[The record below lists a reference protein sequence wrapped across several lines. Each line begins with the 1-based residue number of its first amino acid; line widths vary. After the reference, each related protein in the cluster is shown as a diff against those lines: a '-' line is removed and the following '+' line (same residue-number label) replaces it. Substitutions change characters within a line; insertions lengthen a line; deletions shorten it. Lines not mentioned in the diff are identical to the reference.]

1 VVDISKYVAEFETP
15 LNALDPTSDVS
26 GFNVSKYVT
35 DFESGS
41 PVSDTVG
48 TGTTPEADTDQKFT
62 MEGLDR
68 NKDWL
73 KNAKVIFKHEQGEDF
88 RGSNQE
94 LGYWLRN
101 RHSKFANDLTN
112 LGLTAMDTDN
122 MSDEVKQSWVDSLDM
137 WDNTDPTVG
146 SFFNAL
152 YQVGTDPTTV
162 AAALATFGMGGV
174 VKMFGQK
181 GATLAAKFAFKD
193 QLKKSLIKRKVS
205 EEVAEKVAHKKGAVA
220 AVDESILK
228 ASRKEAAKNLA
239 INRAAVGYP
248 VGVAEM
254 GAYDLAQQSFDIDVD
269 RWEGVTETDYG
280 QTAIMSLI
288 GGIPYAVLG
297 AGGLP
302 VEKLTRRKAIRENK
316 VLKDLEEEAAIPRSD
331 TLDVTVGRN
340 AGEAEV
346 KKIARDAQRD
356 LNEDGDL
363 FIEIGEGTQ
372 GGPSGMIPNATGRNM
387 SGETLKNTNRVLSE
401 EGFTSLEKVGPG
413 IYKARK
419 IKHLPRVSPE
429 APAEPRTRLQKILG
443 TVKRGIYANPLKG
456 VTDEATEKAAIA
468 RRRLDAERTR
478 LERAIAT
485 RFKRFTNAI
494 KDDYSVKNLKSISE
508 EEFKRF
514 NRAYAGDMEALTG
527 LEKEGKLKVLKELK
541 AMRTDT
547 AELQDQLLKSGVIKK
562 GSDLDI
568 KIRANLMGE
577 GELYVTRSY
586 EVFDNPNWR
595 NTVSDKVKE
604 EASDFFIG
612 QAEIANPA
620 FARVLSKSRAEGI
633 DSLTASEKQ
642 LYDSYMGQN
651 GSINFNINKILDVNG
666 EEALFEIF
674 DNAALGKAPFKIL
687 SKREDIPK
695 AIRALMGEYEDPFTN
710 YSRTM
715 MRLGQT
721 VEQGNYEKE
730 IADLVNAGL
739 IEGAV
744 APTITKGVG
753 REMVELQSKLPTR
766 GSINDPFAREVS
778 EEGIQSPLT
787 GMYAHKEIADAI
799 LNGNEISWK
808 IPKALQGYLAL
819 QGHTRAAK
827 TVWSPTAIARNFLG
841 AAWMSIGAGYMRPS
855 ALKEIRKIAK
865 GLSTMSDEALNAEIE
880 KGIALGYL
888 QSGTDIGS
896 FRAALKDAG
905 DESFWD
911 LTNSAYKTKKGLTSR
926 AKQLNTKAVKFY
938 QSMDDMWK
946 QFAFMNE
953 KATYRQVLVDQGLD
967 PEQIVRKFRTGDG
980 IEVNVTRLDEYASNQ
995 VSKHMQNYGG
1005 VPQFVRAMRLLPA
1018 ADFLAFTTE
1027 MLRTQKNIIK
1037 TALGDMREGRKLMA
1051 LKQPATE
1058 MVQDA
1063 DGNMVE
1069 RVIEGQL
1076 KGQAQA
1082 KAGERR
1088 LGSVIAAQS
1097 AAPALALASSMA
1109 WGLEDKAVDENGK
1122 ELPFTIKEGFEAF
1135 DQPWEKGS
1143 TFLYL
1148 GAPKNGK
1155 VRRLN
1160 LSYLNPWAQL
1170 MDPIRAGM
1178 RALSSGADPDLAVD
1192 DAIVESVWRPLK
1204 ETFGPSMLAESIAN
1218 IAFNRDNFGREIFA
1232 EGDSAGQNFRS
1243 GVETMYKAFEPGL
1256 FKSMGD
1262 IAGAYNLPGQEFG
1275 VTRSGRKVYAGD
1287 QWMGLL
1293 GIKPQEIDI
1302 KDTLGFKVNDIKR
1315 DMGASGKTFQRAYR
1329 QRTPITATEL
1339 SDAYAEGL
1347 AKEYEKAREMH
1358 LLLTKA
1364 MSLGLSKK
1372 QIINAVSDDGLFSN
1386 RLDKSLL
1393 LNLMDRGVFVPA
1405 PPKMNE
1411 VYKWGLST
1419 KKRTGSMP
1427 PIREAQRDIFDIYRS
1442 YVGSETG
1449 VR

>member
-1 VVDISKYVAEFETP
+1 MVQSPSFDVDKYMAENP
-15 LNALDPTSDVS
+15 IGMTSGVS
-26 GFNVSKYVT
+26 GTPDSTTVKTGFDVSKYMA
-35 DFESGS
+35 ENPIGM
-41 PVSDTVG
+41 PAVG
-48 TGTTPEADTDQKFT
+48 TGTEVGATPEADTDQKFT

-68 NKDWL
+68 NRDWL
-73 KNAKVIFKHEQGEDF
+73 KNAKIIFKNEEGEDF

-112 LGLTAMDTDN
+112 LGLTAVDTDDW
-122 MSDEVKQSWVDSLDM
+122 SDEVKQAWVDSLDM

-162 AAALATFGMGGV
+162 AAAAATFGTGILP
-174 VKMFGQK
+174 KMFGQK
-181 GATLAAKFAFKD
+181 GAALAAKFVFKD

-205 EEVAEKVAHKKGAVA
+205 KEVAEKVAHKKGAVA

-239 INRAAVGYP
+239 INRAAIAYP

-254 GAYDLAQQSFDIDVD
+254 GTYDLMQQSFDIDVG
-269 RWEGVTETDYG
+269 RGREETDYG
-280 QTAIMSLI
+280 QAAITALV
-288 GGIPYAVLG
+288 GGIPYAILG
-297 AGGLP
+297 SGGYVPFLGSP
-302 VEKLTRRKAIRENK
+302 AQKLMKGKALRENK
-316 VLKDLEEEAAIPRSD
+316 VLQNLEKEAATPLSPR
-331 TLDVTVGRN
+331 LDVEMGRS
-340 AGEAEV
+340 AGQAEIQ
-346 KKIARDAQRD
+346 KIVREAQRD
-356 LNEDGDL
+356 LSEDGDL
-363 FIEIGEGTQ
+363 FL
-372 GGPSGMIPNATGRNM
+372 NTGSNL
-387 SGETLKNTNRVLSE
+387 SKETFEEVDRSLFK
-401 EGFTSLEKVGPG
+401 EGFAVLEKVGSG
-413 IYKARK
+413 RYRARK
-419 IKHLPRVSPE
+419 IRHLPRAVPD
-429 APAEPRTRLQKILG
+429 APVEPRTVLQKTIAR
-443 TVKRGIYANPLKG
+443 VKRGIYTNPIRG

-468 RRRLDAERTR
+468 RRRVDTERARMERT
-478 LERAIAT
+478 IAT

-494 KDDYSVKNLKSISE
+494 KEDYSVKNLKNFSE
-508 EEFKRF
+508 EEMKRF
-514 NRAYAGDMEALTG
+514 NRAYAGDEEALDALT
-527 LEKEGKLKVLKELK
+527 KAGKVNVLKELRG
-541 AMRTDT
+541 MRADT
-547 AELQDQLLKSGVIKK
+547 SELQDQLLKSGVIKK

-568 KIRANLMGE
+568 KIRANLKGE

-595 NTVSDKVKE
+595 NTVSDTVKE

-612 QAEIANPA
+612 QAEISNPA
-620 FARVLSKSRAEGI
+620 FAKVLSKSRSEGM
-633 DSLTASEKQ
+633 DSLTVSEKE

-687 SKREDIPK
+687 SKREDVPK

-739 IEGAV
+739 IEGAG
-744 APTITKGVG
+744 APTVAKGVG

-841 AAWMSIGAGYMRPS
+841 AAWMSIGAGYMRPA
-855 ALKEIRKIAK
+855 ALKEIAKVAK
-865 GLSTMSDEALNAEIE
+865 GLSTFSDEALNAEIE

-888 QSGTDIGS
+888 QSGTDIGA

-905 DESFWD
+905 DDSFWD
-911 LTNSAYKTKKGLTSR
+911 LTNSAYKSKKGLTAR
-926 AKQLNTKAVKFY
+926 AKQLNTRAVKLY

-953 KATYRQVLVDQGLD
+953 KATYRQVLVDQGID

-980 IEVNVTRLDEYASNQ
+980 IEVSITRLDEYASNQ
-995 VSKHMQNYGG
+995 VSKHMQNYAG

-1037 TALGDMREGRKLMA
+1037 TAFGDMREGRKLMA

-1063 DGNMVE
+1063 EGNMVE
-1069 RVIEGQL
+1069 RVIAGQL

-1109 WGLEDKAVDENGK
+1109 WGMEDKAVDENGK
-1122 ELPFTIKEGFEAF
+1122 ELPFTIREGFEAF

-1218 IAFNRDNFGREIFA
+1218 IAFNRDNYGREIFA

-1262 IAGAYNLPGQEFG
+1262 VAGAYNLPGQEFG

-1293 GIKPQEIDI
+1293 GVKPQEIDI

-1339 SDAYAEGL
+1339 SDSYAEGL

-1364 MSLGLSKK
+1364 MSLGLSKQ

-1386 RLDKSLL
+1386 RLDKRLL

-1405 PPKMNE
+1405 PPKMGE